1 VTLKPVCE
9 DNVVNRSE
17 SNNSIRTVVPV
28 NGEEILLRAVQST
41 GPRLRDIGEH
51 EGYGVGYKPLSI
63 K

>member
-1 VTLKPVCE
+1 M
-9 DNVVNRSE
+9 VVNRSE

-41 GPRLRDIGEH
+41 GRRMSGIGEH
-51 EGYGVGYKPLSI
+51 EGYGHGYKPLNI